1 MTWTAYRVVLRLRSP
16 MHIGRGKVGNVQRT
30 RSYVTGRVLWGAL
43 TERLTRDHFRG
54 KGPATDSKQY
64 ANVSATVHSKLA
76 FTYFYPTTSKDGQ
89 VPLWPWDDGFAA
101 RFLSTY
107 PSTALVYPQQ
117 SAEEGTLHEVECLV
131 PHTLDEGKPVYLVGY
146 LFAKDGATDWQS
158 ALTRVQLGGERGYGW
173 GRVEPVEGR
182 PQPWDDNDGSLFG
195 CYTLKP
201 DAWPPVL
208 RAEEKAPLLAHALAA
223 DFGEEH
229 KAVNGVDGVV
239 EPLVGRETHPQ
250 DGRFGVW
257 ISSARICYAP
267 GSQVDPETT
276 FRIGPY
282 GIWEAVANAP

>member
-173 GRVEPVEGR
+173 GRVEPVDD
-182 PQPWDDNDGSLFG
+182 PQPWDGQPLFG
-195 CYTLKP
+195 WYTLEP

-208 RAEEKAPLLAHALAA
+208 TAEEKAPLLAHALAA
-223 DFGEEH
+223 KFEGRRP
-229 KAVNGVDGVV
+229 VSGVWGPV
-239 EPLVGRETHPQ
+239 EPLVGRETKP
-250 DGRFGVW
+250 GGKFGVHV
-257 ISSARICYAP
+257 SPARICYVP
-267 GSQVDPETT
+267 GSVVDAGT
-276 FRIGPY
+276 RMQIGPY
-282 GIWEAVANAP
+282 GLWEAVANAP